1 MIIQRPR
8 LAQYAMPNAREAH
21 LPTSPNV
28 SSLGDES
35 LGLSD
40 ELELTDEELDLVAGG
55 LTRTW
60 TPGAANGAAWKPT
73 PIHSQHRN
81 AS

>member
-1 MIIQRPR
+1 M
-8 LAQYAMPNAREAH
+8 
-21 LPTSPNV
+21 
-28 SSLGDES
+28 SSLGDETPD
-35 LGLSD
+35 LSD

-60 TPGAANGAAWKPT
+60 TPGAANGAAWNPT

-81 AS
+81 AP